1 MTQSIGQSIMSL
13 VYMLPQLAIVMLV
26 YRLMFNDLLHIVI
39 EPVKPPEKNL
49 EDAVLEAV
57 KHYRSVYGAPAS
69 IEDIGVYVYAKPAR
83 EMIDRILT
91 AEKMA
96 KIREA
101 AENLVAK
108 GKLRKT
114 DHAYDLLA

>member
-1 MTQSIGQSIMSL
+1 MTQSIGQSLMSL
-13 VYMLPQLAIVMLV
+13 AYMLPQLATIMLV
-26 YRLMFNDLLHIVI
+26 YRLIFNELLHIVV
-39 EPVKPPEKNL
+39 EPVKPPEQSL

-69 IEDIGVYVYAKPAR
+69 IEDIGVYVYARPAR
-83 EMIDRILT
+83 EIIDRTLT
-91 AEKMA
+91 ADRMA
-96 KIREA
+96 KLREA
-101 AENLVAK
+101 AEKLVAE